1 MATVKGFK
9 AIRYNPEKVGDFAK
23 VLAPPYDVINKE
35 EQEEL
40 FEKDPR
46 NVVRLILPKGDGD
59 SKYELAAKTFRS
71 WLAEGVLMQDAEE
84 SIYPYYQEFEEKGR
98 RLTRKGF
105 IAVVKLEDFST
116 KTILPHERTFPKHKQ
131 DRMKL
136 TTACTA
142 NMSPVFSVYSDPE
155 GVVEKAIDSTLSGDP
170 IFEVE
175 GNEGVLNKMWQV
187 SDQSLL
193 KLVKETM
200 AEKSLLIADGH
211 HRYETALEYRNK
223 RREDSGNGTGEEPY
237 EYVMMFL
244 SRGED
249 EGLVINPTHRVVKNL
264 NGLSEQD
271 FLDKLGEEF
280 EIRKMPFDE
289 AVSGIGDRKFTLL
302 LGGSGDAYRVTP
314 KESARESGRDLGV
327 IALHTNVF
335 NKIID
340 EDSAGILYSKYLDET
355 VGLVRSGEYKLAFI
369 LPELKAGDIFEVV
382 SSGDRMPHK
391 TTYFYPKILSG
402 LTFNPLW

>member
-9 AIRYNPEKVGDFAK
+9 AIRYNPEKIRDFGK

-40 FEKDPR
+40 FEKDPL
-46 NVVRLILPKGDGD
+46 NVVRLILPKGEGD
-59 SKYELAAKTFRS
+59 SKYELAAKTFRE
-71 WLAEGVLMQDAEE
+71 WLEEGILTQDGEE

-98 RLTRKGF
+98 KLTRKGF
-105 IAVVKLEDFST
+105 IARVKLEDFST
-116 KTILPHERTFPKHKQ
+116 KTILPHERTFSKHKQ

-136 TTACTA
+136 TTACIS

-155 GVVEKAIDSTLSGDP
+155 ATIEKAIDMAVSGEP

-175 GNEGVLNKMWQV
+175 SDEGVVNKMWQV
-187 SDQSLL
+187 SDPALL
-193 KLVKETM
+193 ELLKETM
-200 AEKSLLIADGH
+200 VEKSLLIADGH

-223 RREDSGNGTGEEPY
+223 RREDAGEGTGEEPY

-264 NGLSEQD
+264 DGLADQEL
-271 FLDKLGEEF
+271 LDKLGDEF
-280 EIRKMPFDE
+280 ELRKIPFDE
-289 AVSGIGDRKFTLL
+289 AVSGIGNDEFTLL
-302 LGGSGDAYRVTP
+302 LGDPEHAYRVTP
-314 KESARESGRDLGV
+314 KQSTQEPGRGLGV
-327 IALHTNVF
+327 ITLHTNVF

-340 EDSAGILYSKYLDET
+340 EESADILYSKYLDEA
-355 VGLVRSGEYKLAFI
+355 VELVRSGEYKIAFI
-369 LPELKAGDIFEVV
+369 LPELKAGDIFDVV